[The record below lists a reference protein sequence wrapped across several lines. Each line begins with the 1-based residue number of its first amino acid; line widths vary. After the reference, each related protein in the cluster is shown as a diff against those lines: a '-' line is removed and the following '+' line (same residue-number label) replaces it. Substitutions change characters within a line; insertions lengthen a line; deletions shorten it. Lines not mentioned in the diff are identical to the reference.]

1 MLTIIIQ
8 LSFSVSG
15 TTINLTD
22 YIDWNT
28 LENVVVIYHKLFFCG
43 DVTDSRKDMMPLREC
58 VVTHHLG
65 SRRER

>member
-28 LENVVVIYHKLFFCG
+28 LENVVVIYHKLFFRG